1 MRTRISTM
9 KLKIGLLASAVVLG
23 SLWAAAQESNCLDL
37 TDPLP
42 RERVRPPQ
50 LMGGG
55 CSSGTRFN
63 ADSEATVTLVSLDKL
78 SYVMGEEVAFEV
90 KVQNSA
96 KENIEIPWAA
106 HSADIEPSDATE
118 TYSYLNGTFDL
129 NFKDPISERSFDILG
144 NSYGSASVPVSL
156 RTLKPG
162 GWASVRVRRKI
173 EIYDDWWWTRLK
185 DPQPLKLNASV
196 HFFWNR
202 MTYVPSHGNDPATE
216 NSMCMAFPTKTVGQF
231 DVTLW
236 PREQP

>member
-1 MRTRISTM
+1 MRTRICTM
-9 KLKIGLLASAVVLG
+9 RLKIGFLASAAVLG
-23 SLWAAAQESNCLDL
+23 SLWAAAQESNYLDL

-50 LMGGG
+50 LMGGE
-55 CSSGTRFN
+55 CSGGSRSN
-63 ADSEATVTLVSLDKL
+63 ADPEATVTLVSLDKS
-78 SYVMGEEVAFEV
+78 SYVMGEEVTFEV
-90 KVQNSA
+90 KVQNTG

-118 TYSYLNGTFDL
+118 TYSYLNGMFYL
-129 NFKDPISERSFDILG
+129 NFKDPISERSFGIFR

-162 GWASVRVRRKI
+162 EWVSVRVRRKI

-185 DPQPLKLNASV
+185 DPPLNLKASADI
-196 HFFWNR
+196 FLYR
-202 MTYVPSHGNDPATE
+202 ATYVPSHGNDPATE
-216 NSMCMAFPTKTVGQF
+216 TSMCMAFPTKTVGQF